1 MRGPL
6 IHIVIIVG
14 VICMLG
20 GLVAVRHSITGGVAE
35 ALARLGVYAATIGVT
50 IGVVTVIL
58 DGVAAKQLADQWA
71 AAAGRLDAA
80 WCTPWAAIYNG
91 AEASMVVKWSRS
103 ARLGQE
109 LVRSRG
115 A

>member
-1 MRGPL
+1 MIAESDAWTL

-14 VICMLG
+14 IICMLG

-71 AAAGRLDAA
+71 AASAPPER
-80 WCTPWAAIYNG
+80 
-91 AEASMVVKWSRS
+91 SRS
-103 ARLGQE
+103 A
-109 LVRSRG
+109 S
-115 A
+115 